1 MGLADLVIGISGN
14 IGVGKT
20 TLIEAASSPEFQDIL
35 LSILDVN
42 QEATRKIASL
52 SEDFDLKMLGN
63 FYQEPKRFAFAA
75 QMYFLNARLRREEAI
90 SNTRGIVLV
99 DRPIIEDYYVFGRA
113 QRVLGNMTENEFRVY
128 AETFDLMNKKI
139 TPPDIYVY
147 LRSDVETLQK
157 RIAKRN
163 RPEEK
168 SLLDNP
174 EYLQTLHHLYEDLH
188 QNKLDESVI
197 VIDAKKMKLGSNGE
211 LDKEYL
217 REVLQ
222 QIASQVK
229 SNPPSLKLEPQLG
242 KWISTNPPE
251 AVLKTIELEK
261 ELTDYLNKNQ
271 KIITVAGNVG
281 LGKTTTTRILAHGL
295 GIESS
300 FELDKKHDLIDYEL
314 LSKFL
319 QDKPRYCNE
328 LQVELIKRR
337 LALRNKNKESGLSVI
352 EDRSPEEDP
361 AAFQEH
367 FRNRGYLTERQL
379 DVLQTESRSAY
390 RSAAKSDLMIVLQGT
405 PEYSRQRIL
414 HRGRPEEIAAWD
426 LVELRDLHKLYQEF
440 PGNVGSYGLH
450 QGPIITLD
458 VSKIDVTN
466 RIHQGF
472 VYEQML
478 KALKS

>member
-1 MGLADLVIGISGN
+1 MGFMGLADLVIGISGN

-20 TLIEAASSPEFQDIL
+20 TLIEAAASEEFQEIL
-35 LSILDVN
+35 LSVLDVN
-42 QEATRKIASL
+42 PAATRKITSL
-52 SEDFDLKMLGN
+52 QEDFNLEMLSN

-75 QMYFLNARLRREEAI
+75 QMYFLNARLRREEAMA
-90 SNTRGIVLV
+90 NTRGIILV

-113 QRVLGNMTENEFRVY
+113 QRILDNMTENEFKVY

-147 LRSDVETLQK
+147 LQADVETLQK

-174 EYLQTLHHLYEDLH
+174 EYLQTLQDLYDDLH
-188 QNKLDESVI
+188 RNKLNQPVI
-197 VIDAKKMKLGSNGE
+197 IIDAKKMKLGSNGD
-211 LDKEYL
+211 LDKDYL

-222 QIASQVK
+222 QVAAEVK
-229 SNPPSLKLEPQLG
+229 SHPPSLKFVPQLG

-251 AVLKTIELEK
+251 AVLKTMELEK
-261 ELTDYLNKNQ
+261 ELADYLQHNQ
-271 KIITVAGNVG
+271 KIITIAGNVG

-295 GIESS
+295 GIEGS
-300 FELDKKHDLIDYEL
+300 FELDKKHDLIDYGL

-337 LALRNKNKESGLSVI
+337 LALRNKNKNSRLSVI

-367 FRNRGYLTERQL
+367 FHNRGYLTERQL
-379 DVLQTESRSAY
+379 DVLQTESRKAY
-390 RSAAKSDLMIVLQGT
+390 RSAAKSDLMIFLQGT

-426 LVELRDLHKLYQEF
+426 LVELRDLHRFYQQF
-440 PGNVGSYGLH
+440 PINVGSYG
-450 QGPIITLD
+450 
-458 VSKIDVTN
+458 SK
-466 RIHQGF
+466 
-472 VYEQML
+472 
-478 KALKS
+478 KSQPQQSCGAFININQWDFYSQKWA